1 MPLQLTLLWRF
12 GLKEYM
18 IVSCVHS
25 LSVGIRVVLNTCG
38 YSCSD
43 PEKENMQLGFHFMI
57 EIIKMPS
64 KLF

>member
-1 MPLQLTLLWRF
+1 M
-12 GLKEYM
+12 
-18 IVSCVHS
+18 SCVHS

-64 KLF
+64 KLLKRKYQTLKYMEHLI

>member
-1 MPLQLTLLWRF
+1 
-12 GLKEYM
+12 M